1 MSITNDDTGMLE
13 IASKFVGVR
22 WKNKKFEISR
32 TLKGFRR
39 YRKTVNPDD
48 IPNLIEELVNEL
60 AVVTSSTSKV
70 SVPKVVLTQKTKA
83 PIIER
88 TGKPVWTIKQAE
100 AYSIKEYEREGA
112 DKSMAS
118 RLKLCVNSLSN
129 LLSGDSTLISKL
141 TFDVINELWEDELI
155 AEGNSLSTINKKKS
169 SIQKMCRNAI
179 EKGHLEH
186 MPLIKR
192 RKEALPPP
200 RFLKRDLDQKIDE
213 EAMLLQL
220 FTLLGKHEHKEVS
233 EVLVDF
239 GCRQSELWLMQE
251 QDVNMSNN
259 SVYIRTTKNGNP
271 RTIYMSSRARE
282 IIGKRLTGE
291 MGNRLVFNY
300 DNSWYRNGWDRARE
314 RIAYTKHFNT
324 KDLCRTWCEAKGV
337 RYIGGKSISTTRMAD
352 PGFTP
357 HILRHTCLT
366 RMVDDG
372 TPLEKVQQWAGHKSI
387 IVTRRY
393 VTVQSIALKDIAIG
407 QDFYNASTLSSTS
420 STSNNKGEVKK
431 LHHTD
436 IGGTQRI

>member
-1 MSITNDDTGMLE
+1 MSITNDDTRNIE

-22 WKNKKFEISR
+22 WKNNNFEISKSLNGKR
-32 TLKGFRR
+32 K
-39 YRKTVNPDD
+39 YRKTKNPND
-48 IPNLIEELVNEL
+48 IEKLIEEVVNEL
-60 AVVTSSTSKV
+60 AVATSTTPEI
-70 SVPKVVLTQKTKA
+70 SVPKVVLTKSLKA

-88 TGKPVWTIKQAE
+88 TGKPIWTIKQAE

-112 DKSMAS
+112 DKSMVS
-118 RLKLCVNSLSN
+118 RLKYCVTSIGN
-129 LLSGDSTLISKL
+129 LLSGEKTLISQL
-141 TFDVINELWEDELI
+141 TFDIINELWEDELI

-169 SIQKMCRNAI
+169 SIQKMCRNAV

-200 RFLKRDLDQKIDE
+200 RFLKRDLESGIDE
-213 EAMLLQL
+213 EAQILRV
-220 FTLLGKHEHKEVS
+220 FSLLGKHEHKEIS
-233 EVLVDF
+233 EVLIDF

-271 RTIYMSSRARE
+271 RTIYMSDRVRK

-300 DNSWYRNGWDRARE
+300 DNSYYRNGWDRVRE
-314 RIAYTKHFNT
+314 RISYTKHFT
-324 KDLCRTWCEAKGV
+324 SKDLCKQWCEAKGI
-337 RYIGGKSISTTRMAD
+337 RWTAGKSVETSRMAD

-357 HILRHTCLT
+357 HIMRHTCLT
-366 RMVDDG
+366 RMVDG
-372 TPLEKVQQWAGHKSI
+372 GAPLEKVQQWAGHKSI

-393 VTVQSIALKDIAIG
+393 VSVQSVALKDIAVG
-407 QDFYNASTLSSTS
+407 QNFFNASARIEQPTQEGH
-420 STSNNKGEVKK
+420 KG
-431 LHHTD
+431 LN
-436 IGGTQRI
+436 RL